1 MKGLLPDVS
10 DLELLGITEVDFIR
24 RLIQRTIFATVCGLS
39 STILWIFLWNNPPF
53 IAVMFLCFAVPILS
67 WHSAVKRVAT
77 ASQIRRSDMDLAVA
91 VYLDLV
97 NVLLA
102 GGAGVETAML
112 AAAGAGDGFSFE
124 QIRLALVRAQSSRGS
139 YWDSLRELGER
150 IYGTLSEGEKKR
162 VQISRALMTDPELLL
177 LDEPAAG
184 LDLGGRED
192 LLRRFAN
199 FSADPAAPATILVTH
214 HIEEI
219 PIGTTH
225 ALLLKDGLIAVSGPI
240 DQVLTSEHISA
251 VFGTSITV
259 TPESGRYF
267 ARASI

>member
-1 MKGLLPDVS
+1 MKGLLPEVS

-124 QIRLALVRAQSSRGS
+124 QLRLALVRAQSSRGS

-150 IYGTLSEGEKKR
+150 TGVESLEDVAHSVQLAGEHGARIRQSLAAKATALRGRNLARIEHEAEERTEHMGLPIVLLFLGFILLVGYPAFVGTLG
-162 VQISRALMTDPELLL
+162 AL
-177 LDEPAAG
+177 
-184 LDLGGRED
+184 
-192 LLRRFAN
+192 
-199 FSADPAAPATILVTH
+199 
-214 HIEEI
+214 
-219 PIGTTH
+219 
-225 ALLLKDGLIAVSGPI
+225 
-240 DQVLTSEHISA
+240 
-251 VFGTSITV
+251 
-259 TPESGRYF
+259 
-267 ARASI
+267 

>member
-1 MKGLLPDVS
+1 MKGLLPEVS

-67 WHSAVKRVAT
+67 WHSAEKRVAT

-124 QIRLALVRAQSSRGS
+124 QLRLALVRAQSSRGS

-150 IYGTLSEGEKKR
+150 TGVESLEDVAHSVQLAGEHGARIRQSLAAKATALRGRNLARIEHEAEERTEHMGLPIVLLFLGFILLVGYPAFVGTLG
-162 VQISRALMTDPELLL
+162 AL
-177 LDEPAAG
+177 
-184 LDLGGRED
+184 
-192 LLRRFAN
+192 
-199 FSADPAAPATILVTH
+199 
-214 HIEEI
+214 
-219 PIGTTH
+219 
-225 ALLLKDGLIAVSGPI
+225 
-240 DQVLTSEHISA
+240 
-251 VFGTSITV
+251 
-259 TPESGRYF
+259 
-267 ARASI
+267 